1 MSKPFKIVFVDE
13 VTDFGDMT
21 PGMREYLI
29 EEIKKRK
36 EKAREDEESN

>member
-1 MSKPFKIVFVDE
+1 MKKPKIVFVDE

-29 EEIKKRK
+29 EEIRKRREK
-36 EKAREDEESN
+36 ESQDEEQS